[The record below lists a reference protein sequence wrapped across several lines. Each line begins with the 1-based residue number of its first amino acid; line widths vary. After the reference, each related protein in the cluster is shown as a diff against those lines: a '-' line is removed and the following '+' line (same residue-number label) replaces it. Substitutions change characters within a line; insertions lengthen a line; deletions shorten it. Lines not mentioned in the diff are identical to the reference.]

1 MPGAGRSDYSTIE
14 TPQAPERRVSLS
26 SLRKL
31 PLGTWDRD
39 ESPFASIPDRFW
51 VFWVAVVTLPS
62 LIFGL
67 MCAFFLPEDFAEFL
81 DLGSVGTLVAA
92 GFLGAG
98 TTLAAFVITMI
109 ATLQART
116 TRKTRI
122 ALWTLV
128 VSSLAC
134 WLYIWICFSA
144 DHQVPPHIPMIM

>member
-1 MPGAGRSDYSTIE
+1 MPGAGRSDYSKSG
-14 TPQAPERRVSLS
+14 TPQAPERRVSPT

-31 PLGTWDRD
+31 PVDAWDRD
-39 ESPFASIPDRFW
+39 DSPLASIPDRFW
-51 VFWVAVVTLPS
+51 VFWVAVVTVPS

-67 MCAFFLPEDFAEFL
+67 LCAFFLPEDFAEFL
-81 DLGSVGTLVAA
+81 DLGSVGTLVAS

-98 TTLAAFVITMI
+98 TTLTAFIITMI

-144 DHQVPPHIPMIM
+144 VHQVPPHIPMKM

>member
-1 MPGAGRSDYSTIE
+1 MVRSSSRANNGNFNTRQ
-14 TPQAPERRVSLS
+14 TTARMRLSLAPAIN
-26 SLRKL
+26 
-31 PLGTWDRD
+31 
-39 ESPFASIPDRFW
+39 FAFAP
-51 VFWVAVVTLPS
+51 VPS

-67 MCAFFLPEDFAEFL
+67 LCAFFLPEDFAEFL
-81 DLGSVGTLVAA
+81 DLGSVGTLVAS

-98 TTLAAFVITMI
+98 TTLTAFIITMI

-144 DHQVPPHIPMIM
+144 VHQVPPHIPMKM